1 MLKKKL
7 EEQQKLREV
16 STITMPP
23 CRGRSFLVP
32 FSSWNIRGVLFAK
45 QVVTRLSPIEEE
57 LSVIPI

>member
-57 LSVIPI
+57 